1 MRCDQ
6 ARERIGALLDGELS
20 GRQRQDIAE
29 HAETCPAC
37 ARYRDDLKGL
47 STQLAGARETAPRG
61 LARRIQARLE
71 VEHDEHADI
80 AAPQAA
86 SSSMPALV
94 PAWMAAMASG
104 WRPALRQ
111 IAVVLVACVVS
122 VSATVWQMQTADL
135 QRGLTSD
142 VLSAH
147 VRSLLQESTVQVAS
161 NDTHNVKP
169 WFAGRLEFAPSV
181 KDLAAE
187 GFPLAGARLDYIGER
202 RVAALVYR
210 RRLHVVNVFVWPA
223 ADAADSTP
231 RALTLRGYNL
241 LTWSRGGIAYWA
253 ISDLNMAELQRLQA
267 LL

>member
-1 MRCDQ
+1 MQCDRLGETIGAYLDQELDPATRGEVAAHLASCQ
-6 ARERIGALLDGELS
+6 ACAALAEEIQCTSRQVAALGRERAP
-20 GRQRQDIAE
+20 GRLMADVRE
-29 HAETCPAC
+29 
-37 ARYRDDLKGL
+37 R
-47 STQLAGARETAPRG
+47 LAGASAAPLVPLRLPPAIHHLPLRRWLGRVAALIVCG
-61 LARRIQARLE
+61 L
-71 VEHDEHADI
+71 I
-80 AAPQAA
+80 AAAA
-86 SSSMPALV
+86 VHMMSRMDSTALLE
-94 PAWMAAMASG
+94 
-104 WRPALRQ
+104 R
-111 IAVVLVACVVS
+111 
-122 VSATVWQMQTADL
+122 
-135 QRGLTSD
+135 D
-142 VLSAH
+142 VLAAH
-147 VRSLLQESTVQVAS
+147 VRSLLQDSPTQVAS
-161 NDTHNVKP
+161 SEAHTVKP

>member
-1 MRCDQ
+1 MSRMDST
-6 ARERIGALLDGELS
+6 ALLE
-20 GRQRQDIAE
+20 R
-29 HAETCPAC
+29 
-37 ARYRDDLKGL
+37 
-47 STQLAGARETAPRG
+47 
-61 LARRIQARLE
+61 
-71 VEHDEHADI
+71 
-80 AAPQAA
+80 
-86 SSSMPALV
+86 
-94 PAWMAAMASG
+94 
-104 WRPALRQ
+104 
-111 IAVVLVACVVS
+111 
-122 VSATVWQMQTADL
+122 
-135 QRGLTSD
+135 D
-142 VLSAH
+142 VLAAH
-147 VRSLLQESTVQVAS
+147 VRSLLQDSPTQVAS
-161 NDTHNVKP
+161 SEAHTVKP